1 MISVKKIAAAALLAV
16 ASVCCAD
23 DSEKISVFSR
33 ENADYWL
40 SDARAAFGA
49 YVGNWV
55 GSESMTV
62 EGNEIMRAEVAQS
75 YVPSAAS
82 NPPRLVCSGKI
93 VANGKSIP
101 TSSYMYLKGDALE
114 LEIMTV
120 EKDVVVYVGKV
131 ERNSVYWTPKY
142 MVYVFDVQRDSFF
155 STERGFVMSSGSK
168 KFVETPD
175 GKFSGY
181 IEVSMVLER
190 DNGFFPASK
199 SSNSARREFSA
210 SPFGSEN

>member
-1 MISVKKIAAAALLAV
+1 MISMKKTAPAALLAA
-16 ASVCCAD
+16 ASVCCVAGP
-23 DSEKISVFSR
+23 EKISAFSR

-40 SDARAAFGA
+40 SDARAAFDA

-62 EGNEIMRAEVAQS
+62 DGGEIMRAEVAQS

-93 VANGKSIP
+93 VANGRSIP
-101 TSSYMYLKGDALE
+101 TSSYMYLRGEMLE

-120 EKDVVVYVGKV
+120 EKDVVAYVGRV

-142 MVYVFDVQRDSFF
+142 LVYVFDVQRDSFF
-155 STERGFVMSSGSK
+155 SSERGLVMSSASK

-181 IEVSMVLER
+181 IEVGMVLER
-190 DNGFFPASK
+190 DNGYFPASK
-199 SSNSARREFSA
+199 SSNSARREFSSA
-210 SPFGSEN
+210 PLEPGN